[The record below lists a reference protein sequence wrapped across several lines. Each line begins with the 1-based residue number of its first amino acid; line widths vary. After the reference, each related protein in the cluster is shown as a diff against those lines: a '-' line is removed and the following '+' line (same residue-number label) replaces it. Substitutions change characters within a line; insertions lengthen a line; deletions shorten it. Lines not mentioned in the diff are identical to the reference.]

1 MYEEFINFLHSLI
14 PTRLESIWGG
24 VVAVVGVLF
33 QHLFGAWSSSL
44 ETLLI
49 LMVIDYITGIGAA
62 CVNPNMKLDSRKCA
76 VGIWKKIITLLLIAA
91 THRVDLIGQT
101 MAMNIVLLFFV
112 GQELLSILENAANCG
127 LPIPQKLKDTL
138 AQFTELKTIKRERK

>member
-1 MYEEFINFLHSLI
+1 MQNEITYFLYSLI
-14 PTRLESIWGG
+14 PSKMESIWGG
-24 VVAVVGVLF
+24 VVAVVGVLL

-138 AQFTELKTIKRERK
+138 AQFTEIKTTKRRQ